1 MGLNFP
7 VSKILF
13 LRVTMLWRRSLLLIG
28 LGVLI
33 SVGPASSAADK
44 KPATDGATAAPPSG
58 DKEIARPK
66 SFDLSAMDKSV
77 NPCEDFYEYACGS
90 WRKNNPIPSDQA
102 RWGRFNE
109 LADYNRQFL
118 HNILE
123 KASANDPKRT
133 PVTQKIGD
141 MYQSCMDEAGVNA
154 KGSKPL
160 QPELQHIAAIQNKD
174 QLIDAIAYLHS
185 LGVQSLFQFGAAPD
199 LHNASM
205 QIASVGQGGLGLPDR
220 DYYLEQDPK
229 SVETRQKYL
238 EHVAR
243 MFVLLGD
250 SEDAAKKEAQA
261 VMDIE
266 G

>member
-1 MGLNFP
+1 
-7 VSKILF
+7 
-13 LRVTMLWRRSLLLIG
+13 
-28 LGVLI
+28 VLI
-33 SVGPASSAADK
+33 SVGPTSGAADK
-44 KPATDGATAAPPSG
+44 KPAKDGSAAASAAAEKAPSG

-133 PVTQKIGD
+133 PVMQKIGD
-141 MYQSCMDEAGVNA
+141 MYQSCMDEAGVNT
-154 KGSKPL
+154 KGTKPL
-160 QPELQHIAAIQNKD
+160 QPELQRIAAIQNKD
-174 QLIDAIAYLHS
+174 QLIDAIAYLHF
-185 LGVQSLFQFGAAPD
+185 LGVQSLFQFGATPD

-205 QIASVGQGGLGLPDR
+205 QIANVGQGGLGLPDR
-220 DYYLEQDPK
+220 DYYLEKDPK
-229 SVETRQKYL
+229 SEETRQKYL

-250 SEDAAKKEAQA
+250 SEAAAKKEAQA
-261 VMDIE
+261 VM
-266 G
+266 